1 MNSMKALHNLNSQ
14 DPMHQLQ
21 ELQNQNMIQ
30 MSEQINKLYKEL
42 NEFKLQ
48 SIDMMKQNAHLQE

>member
-1 MNSMKALHNLNSQ
+1 MKTMHNLNSN

-42 NEFKLQ
+42 NAFKI
-48 SIDMMKQNAHLQE
+48 SSVDMIKQNAHL

>member
-1 MNSMKALHNLNSQ
+1 MSSMKAMHNLNSN

-42 NEFKLQ
+42 NAFKI
-48 SIDMMKQNAHLQE
+48 SSVDMIKQNAHL